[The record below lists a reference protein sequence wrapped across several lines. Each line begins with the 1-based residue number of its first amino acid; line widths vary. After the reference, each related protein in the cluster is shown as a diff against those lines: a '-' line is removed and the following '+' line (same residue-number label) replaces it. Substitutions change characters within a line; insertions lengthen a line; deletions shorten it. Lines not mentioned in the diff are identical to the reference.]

1 MDVSAL
7 YTNIPNDEGI
17 EAVKNSLKESTS
29 TSLLNVITTFLTLI
43 LTLNNFIFNGIHYLQ
58 TKGCAMGTKC
68 APTYANIFMGEF
80 EEKYIYPKIKDK
92 SCKYLR
98 YIDDI
103 FMVWKSSQDE
113 LNQFIKEINEVHPSI
128 KFTTESSKTQ
138 VNFLDT
144 TIQINDSKLTTKTFK
159 KPTDRSAYLHNTSYH
174 PNQLKNNI
182 PFGQALRLKKIC
194 TYEDD
199 YHQSLQQM
207 ESSFLKRGYQRNHL
221 INQFNKA
228 TNRTRQQLLIK
239 TPVAK
244 TNNLPFITTFHKNL
258 PNIRS
263 AINKHWNILKINPE
277 LEETFQNTKPF
288 LAYRRNRNLKDL
300 IGQTTLNNN
309 KVIRKKPKEKGKC
322 RPCLTKSN
330 NLCCRQIQS
339 TSTFT
344 SQQTKKTFTIFHNT
358 TCKSTFVIYLME
370 CRKCHIQYI
379 GKTETAFNQ
388 RLNNHRSNAYRP
400 KPDTIP
406 ACKHFNGKDHDF
418 NRDAKFTLIEQI
430 GNSKTTVEKQT
441 IILQRENFWITTLRT
456 LTPLGF
462 NQELN

>member
-1 MDVSAL
+1 MLTKGGAIVIQDVEKYIEEANRQLHDKTYKKCNTDLTQRHNNLINHTIDSFKNLYLIDEQTSKMLRTTDPKTPKFYTLPKIHKPNNPGRPVISSINCHTAKISKFVDYHLQDLVKKLPSYIKDTTDFINKTKDLDLPDDSILVTMDVSAL

-58 TKGCAMGTKC
+58 TKDCAMGTKC

-174 PNQLKNNI
+174 PNQLKKQHTI
-182 PFGQALRLKKIC
+182 WP
-194 TYEDD
+194 
-199 YHQSLQQM
+199 
-207 ESSFLKRGYQRNHL
+207 
-221 INQFNKA
+221 
-228 TNRTRQQLLIK
+228 
-239 TPVAK
+239 
-244 TNNLPFITTFHKNL
+244 
-258 PNIRS
+258 
-263 AINKHWNILKINPE
+263 
-277 LEETFQNTKPF
+277 
-288 LAYRRNRNLKDL
+288 
-300 IGQTTLNNN
+300 
-309 KVIRKKPKEKGKC
+309 
-322 RPCLTKSN
+322 
-330 NLCCRQIQS
+330 S
-339 TSTFT
+339 TST
-344 SQQTKKTFTIFHNT
+344 KKDLHIRRRLSPIPT
-358 TCKSTFVIYLME
+358 T
-370 CRKCHIQYI
+370 
-379 GKTETAFNQ
+379 
-388 RLNNHRSNAYRP
+388 
-400 KPDTIP
+400 
-406 ACKHFNGKDHDF
+406 NGKLFPQTWIPKESSDKPIQQSH
-418 NRDAKFTLIEQI
+418 QQ
-430 GNSKTTVEKQT
+430 NSPA
-441 IILQRENFWITTLRT
+441 IT
-456 LTPLGF
+456 
-462 NQELN
+462 NQNTCNKDQ